1 MTINY
6 TIPENHPDLALLC
19 EATKTHTS
27 DLRSTSTSDA
37 NGFSYKG
44 NYIKVHYLS
53 YWARPDID
61 DLRSTIDQVN
71 ATTHE
76 YRFELG
82 WVDDYDEEYDHDR
95 SWPAAFSIKSHK
107 KTL

>member
-1 MTINY
+1 MTSNY
-6 TIPENHPDLALLC
+6 TIPENHPDLSILC

-27 DLRSTSTSDA
+27 DLRGTSCSDA
-37 NGFSYKG
+37 QGFSYEG

-61 DLRSTIDQVN
+61 DLRSTIDLVN
-71 ATTHE
+71 ETTHE
-76 YRFELG
+76 YRFEFDG
-82 WVDDYDEEYDHDR
+82 VEDYETEYDNDR
-95 SWPAAFSIKSHK
+95 SWPAAFRIKSHK